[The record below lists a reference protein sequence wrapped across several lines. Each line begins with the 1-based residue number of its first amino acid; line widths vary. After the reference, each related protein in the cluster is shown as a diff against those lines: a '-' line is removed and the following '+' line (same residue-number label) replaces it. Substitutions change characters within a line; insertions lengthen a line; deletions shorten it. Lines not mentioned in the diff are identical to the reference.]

1 MFDKYKQFVYYMFTK
16 GRKLIGWFKF
26 SLSFLFRGDR
36 MGHYFTNENLPS
48 DIREFNCTVLNN
60 HFKFLTDN
68 GVFSKDG
75 LDFGSRLLLEVIPLE
90 EVGGKILDMGCG
102 YGVIGIVLA
111 KVLSVKVDMVDVNHR
126 ALHLSER
133 NAKLNGVLDYVSI
146 FESDCYQNVIRKY
159 STIVTNPPI
168 RAGKK
173 IVYDIVMNAR
183 NYLEDGGNLFLVIR
197 KEQGAK
203 SLIVDLEKVYTVK
216 VLGKKKGFFI
226 IQCHL

>member
-1 MFDKYKQFVYYMFTK
+1 
-16 GRKLIGWFKF
+16 
-26 SLSFLFRGDR
+26 
-36 MGHYFTNENLPS
+36 MGQYFTNDKLPS
-48 DIREFNCTVLNN
+48 NVKKTTCMVLGNK
-60 HFKFLTDN
+60 FTFLTDN

-75 LDFGSRLLLEVIPLE
+75 LDFGSRLLLEVIPQE

-102 YGVIGIVLA
+102 YGVLGIILA
-111 KVLSVKVDMVDVNHR
+111 KLTSSKVDMVDVNRR
-126 ALHLSER
+126 ALHLAKR
-133 NAKLNGVLDYVSI
+133 NAQLNGVSSYVSI
-146 FESDCYQNVIRKY
+146 FESDCYSEVSGKY
-159 STIVTNPPI
+159 SSIVTNPPI

-183 NYLEDGGNLFLVIR
+183 NHLADGGNLYLVIR

-216 VLGKKKGFFI
+216 VLERKKGFFI